1 MRRTTTQQQQEQ
13 QQQQYYD
20 VVVIGA
26 GAAGMTATYELVN
39 KNANGDHNS
48 NYRVLLLEASNR
60 IGGRLKKA
68 PKDIFSPTIDYP
80 IDLGGEW
87 IQYMCV
93 CVCVCVH
100 STSRT

>member
-1 MRRTTTQQQQEQ
+1 MTTTIKQRKEQQQEH
-13 QQQQYYD
+13 YD
-20 VVVIGA
+20 VIVIGA
-26 GAAGMTATYELVN
+26 GAAGLTATYELITN
-39 KNANGDHNS
+39 SKNSTS
-48 NYRVLLLEASNR
+48 NCCKVLLLEASNR

-68 PKDIFSPTIDYP
+68 PKDTFSPNINFP